1 MADQLFIFAGR
12 GVASEPSGYRS
23 GARHPL
29 MVFATAANFEA
40 AVAAAAEFATLAG
53 WLDLEFTKGEVSLE
67 PALLPNDQ
75 LKAAAERA
83 LEVGH
88 AMVVYQTEITPRP

>member
-1 MADQLFIFAGR
+1 MADRLFVFAGR
-12 GVASEPSGYRS
+12 GVASEPSGYPV

-29 MVFATAANFEA
+29 MVFAAAANFEA

-53 WLDLEFTKGEVSLE
+53 WLDLEFTKGDVSLD
-67 PALLPNDQ
+67 PDLLPNEK

-83 LEVGH
+83 REAGH
-88 AMVVYQTEITPRP
+88 ALVVYETEITRKR